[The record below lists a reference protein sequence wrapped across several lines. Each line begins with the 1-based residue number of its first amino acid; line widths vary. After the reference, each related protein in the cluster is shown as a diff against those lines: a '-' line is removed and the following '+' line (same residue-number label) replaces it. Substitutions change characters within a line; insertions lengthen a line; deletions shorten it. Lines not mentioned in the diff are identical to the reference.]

1 MIGNFESNIS
11 SDKWIEFKDEKS
23 FKLFDSLENYE
34 NAKKLCKRADNS
46 ATLVSIRSKD
56 EQEFLENYLFRTSR
70 AIENI
75 WIGAKRHNSSFS
87 LDYFEDGI
95 KLVFNNWDL
104 NSVEK
109 EGNNCVEMLS
119 DNESN
124 DNLSQGK
131 WKYVSCLKRNLVLCQ
146 IMKSWS
152 TTELKNK
159 FIDFSREM
167 NEFVLKANKKIDKLT
182 EELKYTLNSVE
193 EYKRNSGKNIKS
205 LIWYSKGFR
214 KQLKKIFTFGLKIF
228 KNNFF

>member
-1 MIGNFESNIS
+1 MIGSLESNIS
-11 SDKWIEFKDEKS
+11 SDKWIAFKDEKS

-34 NAKKLCKRADNS
+34 NAKILCKKAHNS
-46 ATLVSIRSKD
+46 ATLVSIRSKE
-56 EQEFLENYLFRTSR
+56 EQEFLESYLFKTSG
-70 AIENI
+70 AIENV
-75 WIGAKRHNSSFS
+75 WIGAKRYNSSFS

-104 NSVEK
+104 KSVEK

-167 NEFVLKANKKIDKLT
+167 NEFVLKANKRIDKLT
-182 EELKYTLNSVE
+182 EELKYTQNSVE

-205 LIWYSKGFR
+205 LIRYSKVFR
-214 KQLKKIFTFGLKIF
+214 E
-228 KNNFF
+228 